1 MFKIFEMLADY
12 DKERTANEKFNE
24 KESHIIRQTTVEE
37 EDAEQ
42 MLNEVD
48 LEFEANFDSNL
59 KMLGHLRKDSAKNE
73 QQ

>member
-12 DKERTANEKFNE
+12 DRERLTNEKFNE
-24 KESHIIRQTTVEE
+24 KEGHILQQTKVEE

-42 MLNEVD
+42 LLNEID

-59 KMLGHLRKDSAKNE
+59 MLLGHLRRDSQTHNT
-73 QQ
+73 